1 MFILYLHAMNRSSQ
15 TPGPLTL
22 VEFEILLSLAS
33 GEMHGYAV
41 LQDIDRRTDGA
52 LNLRPGTLY
61 RAMNRLLGTGL
72 IVEMADA
79 ARGKEDPR
87 RRTYKMTAEGR
98 KVAADEA
105 ARLARQLATAK
116 LRKVFRRSES

>member
-1 MFILYLHAMNRSSQ
+1 MNRSSQ